1 MEARLYC
8 WKFLATI
15 KLEDAM
21 FYTLN
26 ENINNILNS
35 IWAFCWFLVFL
46 WKTVACCESQNP
58 LWPEGTEMISMFNI
72 LMTTS
77 SILQVHCRV
86 ISLWQQ
92 ILKTPNLFC
101 MSLSPSM
108 CNRFEAFWQQWTD
121 CTHNTLW
128 MHRNGYMAF
137 GSKSAHI
144 WPSQKKT
151 SMLTAKGQVKS
162 CKTKEKH
169 AEKNYI
175 FKCNHF

>member
-1 MEARLYC
+1 M
-8 WKFLATI
+8 
-15 KLEDAM
+15 
-21 FYTLN
+21 
-26 ENINNILNS
+26 
-35 IWAFCWFLVFL
+35 FL

-77 SILQVHCRV
+77 NILRVHCRV

-108 CNRFEAFWQQWTD
+108 CNRFEAFWQQWSD
-121 CTHNTLW
+121 CTHNTLQ
-128 MHRNGYMAF
+128 MHKNGYTAF

-144 WPSQKKT
+144 WPSQKET
-151 SMLTAKGQVKS
+151 AVLTAKDQVKL
-162 CKTKEKH
+162 CKTKGKH
-169 AEKNYI
+169 AEKTI
-175 FKCNHF
+175 FLNATIFNKIKDYHKAHTDIFSHYLNVIIKWMEEFI